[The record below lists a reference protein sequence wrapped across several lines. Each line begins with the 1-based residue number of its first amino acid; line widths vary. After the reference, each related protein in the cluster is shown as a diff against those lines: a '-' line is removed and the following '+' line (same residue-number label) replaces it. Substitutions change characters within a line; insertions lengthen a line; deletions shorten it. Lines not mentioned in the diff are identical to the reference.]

1 MLVSEAERL
10 LGIDPGTVPSVDT
23 VNLKFRVKAA
33 ANHPDKGGSRD
44 QFAKLVTAKEVM
56 TAVALAKPK
65 PIIANWSKMY
75 DAAQSD
81 EQQGSEKKF
90 QQSVMK
96 MLKKRDAK
104 VWKIHGHMMQATGM
118 PDLYVA
124 DKQWAGWLELK
135 WAAGKLKPIQR
146 HQLKELNERG
156 VAAFCVTGCT
166 DGTIEIEH
174 VPTERIV
181 TIRIVEDLI
190 QTLRDMSKSFLLRH

>member
-33 ANHPDKGGSRD
+33 ANHPDKGGDRD

-90 QQSVMK
+90 QQSIMK

-135 WAAGKLKPIQR
+135 WADGKLKPIQR

-156 VAAFCVTGCT
+156 IAAFCVTGHT
-166 DGTIEIEH
+166 DGNIEIEY
-174 VPTERIV
+174 VVNGVCSIARDV
-181 TIRIVEDLI
+181 NDLMD
-190 QTLRDMSKSFLLRH
+190 LLCFVSKFNNLRH